1 MTYITKINRWKKKY
15 KIGVSNGCFDLLH
28 KGHIYSLRQSRKFC
42 DKLVILLNSDSSIRR
57 LKGIGRPIQKVRI
70 RKKNLL
76 KSKYVDCVI
85 IFDELTPYKL
95 IRLLKPDYLF
105 KGSDYINKKIVGK
118 KYVKSYGGQVKI
130 LKNLK
135 NISTT
140 KILLKSK
147 KS

>member
-1 MTYITKINRWKKKY
+1 LTYIAKIKRWKKKN

-76 KSKYVDCVI
+76 KSKYVDYVI
-85 IFDELTPYKL
+85 IFDELTPYNL
-95 IRLLKPDYLF
+95 IRLIKPDYLF

>member
-1 MTYITKINRWKKKY
+1 MTYIAKIKRWKKKN

-76 KSKYVDCVI
+76 KSKYVDYVI
-85 IFDELTPYKL
+85 IFDELTPYNL
-95 IRLLKPDYLF
+95 IRLIKPDYLF